1 MKARSIVSIPDQFA
15 LEGAYPNPF
24 DRAATLKMQLP
35 QKATVTV
42 EVYDVLGRKVQTAY
56 SGEMRAGASQT
67 VRINGS
73 GLASGTYFYRATVE
87 MGDSQKVKTG
97 QMTVVQ

>member
-1 MKARSIVSIPDQFA
+1 
-15 LEGAYPNPF
+15 
-24 DRAATLKMQLP
+24 
-35 QKATVTV
+35 
-42 EVYDVLGRKVQTAY
+42 
-56 SGEMRAGASQT
+56 